1 MPKVLVTATGHR
13 GDSDPRFNPLR
24 EAGWEVTTHR
34 WPGGRPDEE
43 EVIELVHGYDAVIAS
58 SNERYTRTVLERAD
72 TVKHVARWGVGY
84 ETVDVPAAYGAR
96 PIPLRRERPPGLVR
110 PGSRGILEMIE
121 QRRLLDLAQARSAH
135 LG

>member
-13 GDSDPRFNPLR
+13 GDDDPRFNPLR
-24 EAGWEVTTHR
+24 EAGWDVKTHR

-84 ETVDVPAAYGAR
+84 ETVDVPPPSTTASSSPPPRAPTTGPS
-96 PIPLRRERPPGLVR
+96 PITPGR
-110 PGSRGILEMIE
+110 
-121 QRRLLDLAQARSAH
+121 
-135 LG
+135 